1 VKCPKCH
8 YLGFETG
15 DRCKNCGY
23 DFSLLS
29 VAESAPADYEIHP
42 AAIDDVPVHVVEHL
56 APDNDPWLGTAEE
69 PDEPRIEFSGRL
81 PEGEGI
87 AEAVPDLPLTPTTFG
102 DTAAP
107 PSTFADTPVDIT
119 VAPKPIAP
127 FLSAMPVQPPAGS
140 SERALPLFKRGQE
153 HDDEPLIKMPAA
165 PRPPLAVRRTPDT
178 PRLRAVPRPMLRAGT
193 PPALQFPEEGFDRGM
208 AQQELGSA
216 RVRPGVPPP
225 SAVAAP
231 ASIVESIRPVVRVG
245 AALID
250 GAILLGIDAAVV
262 YFTVR
267 MAGLSMDQWTTLPV
281 APLATFLTLLTLS
294 YLCAFTAVGGQTI
307 GKMALGTC
315 VVDDDGKPVDATRAL
330 RRTSA
335 VIVSFLFFGLGFI
348 PALFGDHRALHDRYA
363 GTRVIR
369 LRSV

>member
-29 VAESAPADYEIHP
+29 VAESQPADYDIHP
-42 AAIDDVPVHVVEHL
+42 AAIDDVPVHVVEHI
-56 APDNDPWLGTAEE
+56 ARDGDPWLGTVE
-69 PDEPRIEFSGRL
+69 PPHDPRIDLATRL
-81 PEGEGI
+81 SETEGTTEPL
-87 AEAVPDLPLTPTTFG
+87 PDLPL
-102 DTAAP
+102 AP
-107 PSTFADTPVDIT
+107 PPIVDEPPAPSTFAETPVDIT

-127 FLSAMPVQPPAGS
+127 FLSAMSVQPPAVSTDRG
-140 SERALPLFKRGQE
+140 LPLFKRGQE

-178 PRLRAVPRPMLRAGT
+178 PRLRALPRPVSRTAA
-193 PPALQFPEEGFDRGM
+193 PPPLQFPEGSVDR
-208 AQQELGSA
+208 
-216 RVRPGVPPP
+216 
-225 SAVAAP
+225 AP
-231 ASIVESIRPVVRVG
+231 AHPAHEERVSAQLPPLLSPASVVESIQPVARIA

-267 MAGLSMDQWTTLPV
+267 MAGLSIEEWTALPV
-281 APLATFLTLLTLS
+281 APLATFLALLTVS

-315 VVDDDGKPVDATRAL
+315 VVDDDGKPVDAARAL

-335 VIVSFLFFGLGFI
+335 VMVSLLTFGVGFI
-348 PALFGDHRALHDRYA
+348 PALFGEHRALHDRYA
-363 GTRVIR
+363 GTRVVR

>member
-23 DFSLLS
+23 EFSLLG
-29 VAESAPADYEIHP
+29 VAELQAADYEIHP

-56 APDNDPWLGTAEE
+56 TQDDDPWLGTVEQLE
-69 PDEPRIEFSGRL
+69 EPRIEFATHI
-81 PEGEGI
+81 PEAAATEVI
-87 AEAVPDLPLTPTTFG
+87 PDLPLTPPPTFG
-102 DTAAP
+102 DAP
-107 PSTFADTPVDIT
+107 LPASTFAETPVDMT

-127 FLSAMPVQPPAGS
+127 FLSAMSVQPPAPS
-140 SERALPLFKRGQE
+140 SDRALPLFKRGQE

-178 PRLRAVPRPMLRAGT
+178 PRLRAVPRPVSR
-193 PPALQFPEEGFDRGM
+193 PA
-208 AQQELGSA
+208 
-216 RVRPGVPPP
+216 VPPP
-225 SAVAAP
+225 LHFPEDGVERGAAQPVRQEP
-231 ASIVESIRPVVRVG
+231 ASSPVPSVLLSPARVVDSIQPVARVA

-250 GAILLGIDAAVV
+250 GAILFGIDAAVV

-267 MAGLSMDQWTTLPV
+267 MAGLSMEEWTTLPV
-281 APLATFLTLLTLS
+281 APLATFLALLTVS

-315 VVDDDGKPVDATRAL
+315 VVDDDGRPVDAARAL

-335 VIVSFLFFGLGFI
+335 VMVSFLFFGIGFI
-348 PALFGDHRALHDRYA
+348 PALFGEHRALHDRYA
-363 GTRVIR
+363 GTRVVR

>member
-23 DFSLLS
+23 DFSLIS
-29 VAESAPADYEIHP
+29 VAELPPADYEIHP
-42 AAIDDVPVHVVEHL
+42 AAIDDVPVHVVEHI
-56 APDNDPWLGTAEE
+56 AADDDPWLGTEE
-69 PDEPRIEFSGRL
+69 QPGEPRIDLATRF
-81 PEGEGI
+81 PEIE
-87 AEAVPDLPLTPTTFG
+87 ADVEAVPDLPLTPPPIFA
-102 DTAAP
+102 DAP
-107 PSTFADTPVDIT
+107 PAPSTFAETPVDIT

-127 FLSAMPVQPPAGS
+127 FLSAMSVQPPAASGD
-140 SERALPLFKRGQE
+140 RMLPLFKRGQE

-178 PRLRAVPRPMLRAGT
+178 PRLRAVPRPVWRPAS
-193 PPALQFPEEGFDRGM
+193 PPPLQFQEDGVDRATVHA
-208 AQQELGSA
+208 AQQESVSA
-216 RVRPGVPPP
+216 LVSSLPLPTSV
-225 SAVAAP
+225 
-231 ASIVESIRPVVRVG
+231 VESIHPVARVM

-267 MAGLSMDQWTTLPV
+267 MAGLSMEEWTTLPV
-281 APLATFLTLLTLS
+281 APLATFLALLTVS

-315 VVDDDGKPVDATRAL
+315 VVDDDGRPVDAARAL

-335 VIVSFLFFGLGFI
+335 VMVSFLFFGIGFI
-348 PALFGDHRALHDRYA
+348 PALFGEHRALHDRYA
-363 GTRVIR
+363 RTRVVR
-369 LRSV
+369 LPSV

>member
-42 AAIDDVPVHVVEHL
+42 AAIDDVPVHVVEHV
-56 APDNDPWLGTAEE
+56 APDNDPWLGVGESG
-69 PDEPRIEFSGRL
+69 DEPRIEFGARL
-81 PEGEGI
+81 PEGEA
-87 AEAVPDLPLTPTTFG
+87 AEAVPDLPLTSTVFG
-102 DTAAP
+102 DAATP
-107 PSTFADTPVDIT
+107 SSTFADTPVDIT

-127 FLSAMPVQPPAGS
+127 FLSSMPVQPPAGS
-140 SERALPLFKRGQE
+140 SDRALPLFKRGQE
-153 HDDEPLIKMPAA
+153 PDDEPLIKMPAA

-178 PRLRAVPRPMLRAGT
+178 PRLRAVPRPMLRSGV
-193 PPALQFPEEGFDRGM
+193 PPALQFPDDAVDRGPVPLE
-208 AQQELGSA
+208 QSA
-216 RVRPGVPPP
+216 PVRAVASPPGAIAPP
-225 SAVAAP
+225 SSV
-231 ASIVESIRPVVRVG
+231 VEAIRPVARVA

-267 MAGLSMDQWTTLPV
+267 MAGLSTDQWTTLPV
-281 APLATFLTLLTLS
+281 APLATFLTLLTVS

-315 VVDDDGKPVDATRAL
+315 VVDDDGKPLDATRAL

-335 VIVSFLFFGLGFI
+335 VIVSLLFFGLGFI

-363 GTRVIR
+363 GTRVVR

>member
-1 VKCPKCH
+1 MKCPKCH

-29 VAESAPADYEIHP
+29 VAETAAADYEIHP
-42 AAIDDVPVHVVEHL
+42 APIDDLPVHMVEHIV
-56 APDNDPWLGTAEE
+56 PDDDPWLGVEE
-69 PDEPRIEFSGRL
+69 VEEPRIDFATRFHESDA
-81 PEGEGI
+81 PI
-87 AEAVPDLPLTPTTFG
+87 EAVPDLPLTPPPTG
-102 DTAAP
+102 EAVAP
-107 PSTFADTPVDIT
+107 ASTFAETPVDIT

-140 SERALPLFKRGQE
+140 GDRALPLFKRGQE

-178 PRLRAVPRPMLRAGT
+178 PRLRAVPRPISRPGQ
-193 PPALQFPEEGFDRGM
+193 PPALQFPEESVDR
-208 AQQELGSA
+208 ATLQQEQRSA
-216 RVRPGVPPP
+216 PVRP
-225 SAVAAP
+225 VASPLSSLPAP
-231 ASIVESIRPVVRVG
+231 TSVVESIRPLARVA

-250 GAILLGIDAAVV
+250 GVILVGIDAAVV

-281 APLATFLTLLTLS
+281 APLATFLTLLTVS

-315 VVDDDGKPVDATRAL
+315 VVDDDGGPVDAARAL

-335 VIVSFLFFGLGFI
+335 VIVSFLFLGLGFI

-363 GTRVIR
+363 GTRVVR

>member
-1 VKCPKCH
+1 MKCPKCH

-29 VAESAPADYEIHP
+29 VAESPPADYEIHP
-42 AAIDDVPVHVVEHL
+42 AAIDDVPVHVIEHIVR
-56 APDNDPWLGTAEE
+56 DDDPWLGTVQQ
-69 PDEPRIEFSGRL
+69 PDEPRIDLATRL
-81 PEGEGI
+81 SETEGI
-87 AEAVPDLPLTPTTFG
+87 TEPLPDLPL
-102 DTAAP
+102 AP
-107 PSTFADTPVDIT
+107 PVVDQPPAPSTLAETPVDIT

-127 FLSAMPVQPPAGS
+127 FLSAMSVQPPAVSGD
-140 SERALPLFKRGQE
+140 RGLPLFKRGQE

-178 PRLRAVPRPMLRAGT
+178 PRLRALPRPISRAAA
-193 PPALQFPEEGFDRGM
+193 PPPLQFREAGVDR
-208 AQQELGSA
+208 APAHTQERVSA
-216 RVRPGVPPP
+216 HVPPVLSP
-225 SAVAAP
+225 TSL
-231 ASIVESIRPVVRVG
+231 VESIHPIARIA

-250 GAILLGIDAAVV
+250 SVILLGIDAAVV

-267 MAGLSMDQWTTLPV
+267 MAGLSIEEWTTLPV
-281 APLATFLTLLTLS
+281 APLATFLALLTVS

-315 VVDDDGKPVDATRAL
+315 VVDDDGRPVDAARAL
-330 RRTSA
+330 RRTSG
-335 VIVSFLFFGLGFI
+335 VMVSLLLFGIGFI
-348 PALFGDHRALHDRYA
+348 PALFGEHRALHDRYA
-363 GTRVIR
+363 GTRVVR